1 MPPCAIGFCLLG
13 ALTLVLGYAVAAS
26 SVVCEVDSC
35 LGGKP
40 STIAT
45 CSPPPRHLRCQKKI
59 VIDIDRETRGQ
70 TRDRFPTPLPV
81 HNWARPQLTL
91 GTLTRSPTAPSA
103 PFGHQA
109 ILLQPRPHWGPL

>member
-1 MPPCAIGFCLLG
+1 VPPCAIGFCLLG
-13 ALTLVLGYAVAAS
+13 ALTLVLGYA
-26 SVVCEVDSC
+26 VCEVDSC

-45 CSPPPRHLRCQKKI
+45 CSPPPVAPQKKI

-91 GTLTRSPTAPSA
+91 GTLTRSPAAPSA